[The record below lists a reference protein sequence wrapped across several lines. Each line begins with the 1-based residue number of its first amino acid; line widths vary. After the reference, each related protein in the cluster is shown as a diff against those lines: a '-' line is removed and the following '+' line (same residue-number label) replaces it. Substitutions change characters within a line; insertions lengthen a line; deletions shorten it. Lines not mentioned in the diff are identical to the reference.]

1 MAGIYIHIPF
11 CKQACYYC
19 DFHFS
24 TNVNTKTELIDAIL
38 KEIVLRRDYVECEEI
53 ETIYF
58 GGGTPTLLSAK
69 ELELILNQLRNI
81 FAVKKEVEITI
92 EANPDDLNK
101 TYLRALKKV
110 GFNRLSIGIQSF
122 NDRLL
127 KFFNRAHDSNAAK
140 EAVLLARQAGFENI
154 SIDLIFGVPDQSLDD
169 LKTDL
174 RLALELSIPHMSIY
188 GLTIE
193 EDTVF
198 GKWEKTKKLQPIEE
212 ELAAEHL
219 ECIMTTLQ
227 AHNYSQY
234 EISNFSLPAAQSKHN
249 SSYWKSKKYLGI
261 GPAAHSYNQTSRQ
274 FNIAHNTKYINAIKS
289 GIVPFEEEI
298 LSQTDQINE
307 TIMVQIRLIEGI
319 SLSNLQERFGF
330 DLTEE
335 KSKYLSNYLFQ
346 EMIEIKNEH
355 LVLTEKGKLLAD
367 FITENLII

>member
-174 RLALELSIPHMSIY
+174 RLALELSIPHISIY